1 MNLLESIIGQ
11 KQPDLAVKITR
22 IREYI
27 EKYHNSYREI
37 CDPPYMV
44 IDDVTAMKIVKKKL
58 GEMFSLYMRKL
69 RDASVLCDFNKMKGF
84 MEDCKAWRLLGDGA
98 VVDEDFDVSI
108 TMFKIKEITD
118 NILCQEEMCNM
129 QWIFYMTTVVD
140 RYNREQ
146 QKLDEDI
153 RNGILPF

>member
-1 MNLLESIIGQ
+1 MNLLESKLAQ
-11 KQPDLAVKITR
+11 KQPELVVKITR

-27 EKYHNSYREI
+27 EKYHNSYQEI

-118 NILCQEEMCNM
+118 DILRQEEMCDM
-129 QWIFYMTTVVD
+129 HWIFYMTAVVD
-140 RYNREQ
+140 RYHKEQ